1 MTYYVT
7 SICKNLHMRIQ
18 IRPTL
23 FFGSKNAKNPTVVD
37 LVWLSSLLKEIE
49 HGKTLMSAC
58 KKMGLSY
65 RNVWQKLNDVENAL
79 GFKLIDRVRGHGSQL
94 SEYAKYLIQFV
105 DDFDQKTLRLGQTSL
120 SHLEEGFAQFR
131 VKAKKQWRFA
141 SSSDPIIQKSVIEI
155 GGFEL
160 ITAGSGEAL
169 QRLLNY
175 EVEIAG
181 FHVSDPQ
188 SSQMISKRLQK
199 EGMHIIP
206 VMKRIQ
212 GLMVAKG
219 NPHNIT
225 SIKDL
230 LRPKM
235 RFINRQ
241 KGSGTRLLLDTIL
254 SNDDIDPNDIQ
265 GYQNEEFT
273 HSAIAMS
280 ILAKRADVGMGVK
293 SVAMENG
300 LDFIHV
306 KDELFFLAIGEELS
320 ANKDLAK
327 LIRKIRLLSSQT
339 PGYKLIGLQK
349 QIAGWL

>member
-1 MTYYVT
+1 
-7 SICKNLHMRIQ
+7 MRIQ

-23 FFGSKNAKNPTVVD
+23 VFGAKKAKDQPVVD
-37 LVWLSSLLKEIE
+37 LVWLTTLLKDIE
-49 HGKTLMSAC
+49 QGKTLMSAC

-65 RNVWQKLNDVENAL
+65 RNVWQKLNEVEQAL

-94 SEYAKYLIQFV
+94 SEYARYLIQFI

-131 VKAKKQWRFA
+131 VKAKKQWRLA
-141 SSSDPIIQKSVIEI
+141 SSSDPVIQKSVIHI

-169 QRLLNY
+169 ERLLNY
-175 EVEIAG
+175 EVDIAG
-181 FHVSDPQ
+181 FHISDPQ
-188 SSQMISKRLQK
+188 SSQIISKRLQK
-199 EGMHIIP
+199 EGMHIFP

-225 SIKDL
+225 SPKDL
-230 LRPKM
+230 LRSKIH
-235 RFINRQ
+235 FINRQ

-254 SNDDIDPNDIQ
+254 SKEGIDPSAIK
-265 GYQNEEFT
+265 GYENEEFT
-273 HSAIAMS
+273 HSAIATS
-280 ILAKRADVGMGVK
+280 ILAKKADAGMGVK
-293 SVAMENG
+293 SIAIENG
-300 LDFIHV
+300 LDFIQL
-306 KDELFFLAIGEELS
+306 KDEIFFLAMGEELS

-327 LIRKIRLLSSQT
+327 LIRKIRTLSGET
-339 PGYKLIGLQK
+339 PGYKSVDLKK
-349 QIAGWL
+349 QIIAWL

>member
-1 MTYYVT
+1 
-7 SICKNLHMRIQ
+7 MRIQ

-23 FFGSKNAKNPTVVD
+23 VFGSKNAKDPDVVD
-37 LVWLSSLLKEIE
+37 LVWLTSLLKDIE

-65 RNVWQKLNDVENAL
+65 RNVWQKLNDVERAL
-79 GFKLIDRVRGHGSQL
+79 GFKLMDRVRGHGSQL
-94 SEYAKYLIQFV
+94 SEYAKYLIQFT
-105 DDFDQKTLRLGQTSL
+105 DDFDQKTMRLGQTSL

-141 SSSDPIIQKSVIEI
+141 SSSDPIIQKAVINI

-169 QRLLNY
+169 ERLLNY
-175 EVEIAG
+175 EVDIAG

-188 SSQMISKRLQK
+188 SSQVISKRLQN
-199 EGMHIIP
+199 EGMQIFP
-206 VMKRIQ
+206 VMKRVQ
-212 GLMVAKG
+212 GFMVAKG

-225 SIKDL
+225 SPKDL
-230 LRPKM
+230 LRSKI

-241 KGSGTRLLLDTIL
+241 KGSGTRLLLDTLL
-254 SNDDIDPNDIQ
+254 SKEAIASNGIK
-265 GYQNEEFT
+265 GYENEEFT

-280 ILAKRADVGMGVK
+280 ILAKKADVGMGVK
-293 SVAMENG
+293 SVALENG
-300 LDFIHV
+300 LDFIQL
-306 KDELFFLAIGEELS
+306 KDEIFFLAMGEELS
-320 ANKDLAK
+320 VNKELAK
-327 LIRKIRLLSSQT
+327 LIRKIRALSGET
-339 PGYKLIGLQK
+339 PGYKSIGLKK